1 MYHYA
6 VGPGFLRDSYKNV
19 SMTELGKGAK
29 ATGPSPWPTIQIS
42 GVALDEVLSGSVSDE
57 TLKYL
62 ESLKA
67 RVEPYNSW
75 ENFLERIR
83 KLALARGPSEN
94 ISKDPVVYPWQ
105 QGYVEPSA
113 AGTIVQ

>member
-1 MYHYA
+1 
-6 VGPGFLRDSYKNV
+6 
-19 SMTELGKGAK
+19 MTDLGKGAK

-42 GVALDEVLSGSVSDE
+42 GVALDEILSGSVSDE

-75 ENFLERIR
+75 ENFLDRLR

-94 ISKDPVVYPWQ
+94 ISQDPVVYPWQ
-105 QGYVEPSA
+105 EGYVEPSA
-113 AGTIVQ
+113 AGTVVQQ